1 MLRNVRRKRKSLHN
15 PKDCADFY
23 SGDPAGIR
31 TPDTLLKRQVLC
43 RLSYW
48 VKLGCVMDAGFVRLD
63 MAGTDGFAFLRKS
76 HGGSNNPP
84 DCLQEPPF
92 ESGHRRYN
100 GRDGWIRTSECRRQR
115 PMPYRLATPLYPL
128 NQKTGRTLSITRCGR
143 QRVIGSYGVG
153 KGTRTLDP
161 RNHNPML

>member
-1 MLRNVRRKRKSLHN
+1 MKASKTLTLQKSTQKRKSLRN
-15 PKDCADFY
+15 PKDCTDFC

-48 VKLGCVMDAGFVRLD
+48 VIWDFDRDGCIRISAEKPRQLQHATGILLS
-63 MAGTDGFAFLRKS
+63 AAFRIQNIK
-76 HGGSNNPP
+76 
-84 DCLQEPPF
+84 F
-92 ESGHRRYN
+92 

-128 NQKTGRTLSITRCGR
+128 NQKDRPYPKHNALREAAR
-143 QRVIGSYGVG
+143 HRVIWGG
-153 KGTRTLDP
+153 
-161 RNHNPML
+161 